1 MAFRHFLEKAEW
13 RNDAFRY
20 FPQHSATFR
29 HFPPFRFF
37 QDPVIDYITLT
48 LPNHCINICDLPLT
62 GSQETDARSNLF
74 PGASESHGWLAPV
87 L

>member
-29 HFPPFRFF
+29 LSAFSRTRPEIEIGT
-37 QDPVIDYITLT
+37 QSELK
-48 LPNHCINICDLPLT
+48 PL
-62 GSQETDARSNLF
+62 
-74 PGASESHGWLAPV
+74 
-87 L
+87 